1 MDLLLSKSIV
11 DSHSL
16 HKVFHSF
23 LKVVPSESTSITTR
37 VAIIDNTKSTIQV
50 GGYTPRVVLL
60 DTCAQPMIF
69 GVQLAK
75 KMGMFNSKLWK
86 FMWQIC
92 TASGSV
98 EKVLGENL
106 DLITF
111 NFSEGKIMSFA
122 YKLDV

>member
-16 HKVFHSF
+16 HKIFHSF

-60 DTCAQPMIF
+60 DTCAQPVIF

>member
-1 MDLLLSKSIV
+1 
-11 DSHSL
+11 
-16 HKVFHSF
+16 
-23 LKVVPSESTSITTR
+23 VVPSESTSITIR

-60 DTCAQPMIF
+60 DTCAQPVIF

-111 NFSEGKIMSFA
+111 NFNEGKIMSFA

>member
-1 MDLLLSKSIV
+1 VDLLLSKSIV
-11 DSHSL
+11 DGHSL

-23 LKVVPSESTSITTR
+23 LKVVPSESTSITIR

-60 DTCAQPMIF
+60 DTCAQPVIF

-111 NFSEGKIMSFA
+111 NFNEGKIMSFA